1 MREAL
6 NYNPTNGKSEGE
18 TKLLEPLGI
27 KAPLVPTSIL
37 GQNWLQTQIVT
48 IELVCAEILG
58 NITTAASTSKS
69 QSSERMIPAVAQSQ
83 ERAIEVKLE
92 LELPQLPQVLQNL
105 ALLSPL
111 VMESDFIHLQPAT
124 KKKLAQTGQKTVKIA
139 PSDRLPY
146 SPIPV
151 PSSWQ
156 ETKPNLKLST
166 SIRAPEAWSSITD
179 LLVNVDSADI
189 ANEDHVMPAN
199 PYLLSQPPTKTR
211 ITPQQQT
218 ETFTQQITSLRR
230 SSQKPDRRNLELLA
244 KEVYAFIQ
252 QQLLIEPEFHSQSS
266 SGRLPW

>member
-1 MREAL
+1 MREAF
-6 NYNPTNGKSEGE
+6 NYKPIGGKSEGE

-27 KAPLVPTSIL
+27 KAPLLPASIL
-37 GQNWLQTQIVT
+37 GQNWLQIQIVP
-48 IELVCAEILG
+48 IELVCGEILE
-58 NITTAASTSKS
+58 NITIAASTSKS
-69 QSSERMIPAVAQSQ
+69 QSSERIIPAVAQSQ

-111 VMESDFIHLQPAT
+111 VMESDFLQMQPAT
-124 KKKLAQTGQKTVKIA
+124 KKNLAQTDQKTVKIV
-139 PSDRLPY
+139 PGDRLPY

-151 PSSWQ
+151 FSSRQ

-166 SIRAPEAWSSITD
+166 YTTAPEAWSSITD
-179 LLVNVDSADI
+179 LLGKVDSADI
-189 ANEDHVMPAN
+189 GNQGHISAN
-199 PYLLSQPPTKTR
+199 PYLLNQPPTKTV

-218 ETFTQQITSLRR
+218 ETFTQQITSLHR
-230 SSQKPDRRNLELLA
+230 SSQKPDQRNLELLA

-252 QQLLIEPEFHSQSS
+252 QQLLIEPFHSQFS